1 MENWMIEE
9 ILKHCRRGPT
19 GRRLLTADQKRLIVE
34 AWQKSGI
41 SGPEFCRRNGIILAM
56 LYKWRK
62 DSIRGAKMGIQN
74 DGQIYGDGEVE
85 ALRRENDE
93 LKKALGEAH
102 LDIKILK
109 KNLEIDALRR
119 QGKISSSLPGSSR

>member
-1 MENWMIEE
+1 MIEE
-9 ILKHCRRGPT
+9 ILKHCRKGP
-19 GRRLLTADQKRLIVE
+19 GGGRLLTAEQKRRIVE
-34 AWQKSGI
+34 VWQHSEL
-41 SGPEFCRRNGIILAM
+41 SGPEFCRRNDILLAM

-74 DGQIYGDGEVE
+74 DGELFND
-85 ALRRENDE
+85 ADLDAMRKENDE

-109 KNLEIDALRR
+109 KKLEMDALRR
-119 QGKISSSLPGSSR
+119 AGKISRITPEDLK

>member
-1 MENWMIEE
+1 MIEE
-9 ILKHCRRGPT
+9 IFKHCRKGPT
-19 GRRLLTADQKRLIVE
+19 GRRMLTADQKRQIVE
-34 AWQKSGI
+34 IWQHSGL
-41 SGPEFCRRNGIILAM
+41 SGPEFCRRHDILLAI

-74 DGQIYGDGEVE
+74 DGELFSD
-85 ALRRENDE
+85 ADLSLLRSENDE

-109 KNLEIDALRR
+109 K
-119 QGKISSSLPGSSR
+119 S